1 MCFQPIPHPVDQ
13 SHELNRN
20 FLFASSCTQ
29 RLIVP
34 PLLLVERMLYFRA
47 ISTEL
52 SKQMAE
58 FICRLGTP
66 AGEVVTRTVEAP
78 GVTEARARLEREG
91 FRVFN
96 VTPPKASGVTA
107 LTRLGGR
114 GGQAKVKANDFL
126 LFNQQLAALVR
137 AGIPILQAISML
149 RKRAAS
155 ARLRAVLGD
164 VEDQIRGGAALSQA
178 FASQGSIFP
187 RIYTASILAG
197 ERSGALDEVLLR
209 YVTYMRRNVAL
220 RRKIRGAL
228 AYPLFLLFA
237 SGCMVTFLTVYVVPR
252 MSDLF
257 SGFGTEL
264 PVVTQIV
271 LGISHWLSAN
281 VIWFGPLFIGGTIA
295 LFLWSRTEGGR
306 LKVDGLLLKIPLAGN
321 LVVQLSI
328 AQATRSLAT
337 LLAGGITLVESWEIA
352 AESITNREL
361 RRRSSAILP
370 MIREGRSFTESLEA
384 ADWVPLLAVDMV
396 GIGERSG
403 SLREMLDEV
412 AIFYDAESEVRLEQL
427 TTTLEPAILV
437 VMGGIVVTILL
448 AIYLPIIQ
456 SISSGAGVT
465 GHH

>member
-1 MCFQPIPHPVDQ
+1 
-13 SHELNRN
+13 
-20 FLFASSCTQ
+20 
-29 RLIVP
+29 
-34 PLLLVERMLYFRA
+34 
-47 ISTEL
+47 
-52 SKQMAE
+52 MAE

-78 GVTEARARLEREG
+78 GVYEARARLEREG

-96 VTPPKASGVTA
+96 VTPPKTSGVTA

-114 GGQAKVKANDFL
+114 GGQSKVKANDFL

-137 AGIPILQAISML
+137 AGIPILQAIAML

-164 VEDQIRGGAALSQA
+164 VEEQIRSGAALSQA

-197 ERSGALDEVLLR
+197 ERSGALDEVLKR

-237 SGCMVTFLTVYVVPR
+237 SGGMVTFLATYVVPR

-257 SGFGTEL
+257 TGFGNEL
-264 PVVTQIV
+264 PTVTQIV
-271 LGISHWLSAN
+271 LGFSKLLAGNI
-281 VIWFGPLFIGGTIA
+281 IWFGPLVIIA
-295 LFLWSRTEGGR
+295 AVLLLIWSRTESGR
-306 LKVDGLLLKIPLAGN
+306 FTIDSLLLKIPLAGN
-321 LVVQLSI
+321 LIIQLSV

-352 AESITNREL
+352 AESITNRAL
-361 RRRSSAILP
+361 RQRSSAILP
-370 MIREGRSFTESLEA
+370 MIREGRSFTESLES
-384 ADWVPLLAVDMV
+384 ADWVPLLAIDMV

-412 AIFYDAESEVRLEQL
+412 AVFYDAESEVRLEQL
-427 TTTLEPAILV
+427 TTTLEPAILL

-456 SISSGAGVT
+456 SISSGAGAA
-465 GHH
+465 GRH

>member
-1 MCFQPIPHPVDQ
+1 
-13 SHELNRN
+13 
-20 FLFASSCTQ
+20 
-29 RLIVP
+29 
-34 PLLLVERMLYFRA
+34 
-47 ISTEL
+47 
-52 SKQMAE
+52 MAE

-78 GVTEARARLEREG
+78 GVNEARARLEREG

-96 VTPPKASGVTA
+96 VAPPKTTGVTA
-107 LTRLGGR
+107 LTRFGGR

-164 VEDQIRGGAALSQA
+164 VEDQIRGGAALSKA
-178 FASQGSIFP
+178 FASQGNIFP

-209 YVTYMRRNVAL
+209 YVSYMRRNVGL

-257 SGFGTEL
+257 AGFGTEL
-264 PVVTQIV
+264 PTVTQIV
-271 LGISHWLSAN
+271 LGLSKWLSSN
-281 VIWFGPLFIGGTIA
+281 VLWFGPLFIGGA
-295 LFLWSRTEGGR
+295 VVLFLWSRTEAGR
-306 LKVDGLLLKIPLAGN
+306 LRVDATLLKIPLAGN

-361 RRRSSAILP
+361 RRRSSAIMP
-370 MIREGRSFTESLEA
+370 MIREGRTFTESLEVA
-384 ADWVPLLAVDMV
+384 NWVPMLAIDMI

-412 AIFYDAESEVRLEQL
+412 AVFYDAESEVRLEQL

-456 SISSGAGVT
+456 SISGGAGVT
-465 GHH
+465 GRH

>member
-1 MCFQPIPHPVDQ
+1 
-13 SHELNRN
+13 
-20 FLFASSCTQ
+20 
-29 RLIVP
+29 
-34 PLLLVERMLYFRA
+34 
-47 ISTEL
+47 
-52 SKQMAE
+52 MAE

-78 GVTEARARLEREG
+78 GINEARARLELEG

-96 VTPPKASGVTA
+96 VTPPKATGVTA

-114 GGQAKVKANDFL
+114 GGQPRVKANDFL

-178 FASQGSIFP
+178 FAAQGSMFP

-197 ERSGALDEVLLR
+197 ERSGALDEVLNR

-237 SGCMVTFLTVYVVPR
+237 SACMVTFLTIYVVPR

-264 PVVTQIV
+264 PMVTQIV
-271 LGISHWLSAN
+271 VGLSSWLSAN
-281 VIWFGPLFIGGTIA
+281 VIWFGPLVIGGA
-295 LFLWSRTEGGR
+295 VVLFLWSRTDSGR
-306 LKVDGLLLKIPLAGN
+306 MAIDGFLLKLPLAGS
-321 LVVQLSI
+321 LVVQLSV
-328 AQATRSLAT
+328 AQVTRSLAT

-384 ADWVPLLAVDMV
+384 ANWVPLLAIDMV

-412 AIFYDAESEVRLEQL
+412 ASFYDAESEVRLEQL
-427 TTTLEPAILV
+427 TTILEPAILV
-437 VMGGIVVTILL
+437 IMGGIVVTILL
-448 AIYLPIIQ
+448 AIYLPIIK
-456 SISSGAGVT
+456 SISGGAGVT
-465 GHH
+465 GHR

>member
-1 MCFQPIPHPVDQ
+1 
-13 SHELNRN
+13 
-20 FLFASSCTQ
+20 
-29 RLIVP
+29 
-34 PLLLVERMLYFRA
+34 
-47 ISTEL
+47 
-52 SKQMAE
+52 MAE

-66 AGEVVTRTVEAP
+66 AGEVVTRTVEAA
-78 GVTEARARLEREG
+78 GVVEVRARLEREG

-96 VTPPKASGVTA
+96 VTPPKTTGVTA

-114 GGQAKVKANDFL
+114 GANPRVKANDFL
-126 LFNQQLAALVR
+126 LFNQQLAALSR
-137 AGIPILQAISML
+137 AGIPMLQAISML

-164 VEDQIRGGAALSQA
+164 VEDQIRGGSALSEA
-178 FASQGSIFP
+178 FAAQGSIFP

-197 ERSGALDEVLLR
+197 ERSGALDEVLNR

-228 AYPLFLLFA
+228 AYPLFLLVA
-237 SGCMVTFLTVYVVPR
+237 SGIMVTFLTIYVVPR

-257 SGFGTEL
+257 SGFGNEL
-264 PVVTQIV
+264 PTVTQIV
-271 LGISHWLSAN
+271 VGLSRWLSVN
-281 VIWFGPLFIGGTIA
+281 VIWFGPLFIA
-295 LFLWSRTEGGR
+295 AVVVFFLWSRTASGR
-306 LKVDGLLLKIPLAGN
+306 LKLDATILKVPLAGK
-321 LVVQLSI
+321 LVIQLSV

-370 MIREGRSFTESLEA
+370 MILEGRTFTESLEA
-384 ADWVPLLAVDMV
+384 ADWFPALGLDMI

-412 AIFYDAESEVRLEQL
+412 AVFYDAESEVRLEQL

-437 VMGGIVVTILL
+437 VMGGVVVTILL

-456 SISSGAGVT
+456 SISGGTAIT
-465 GHH
+465 GHQ

>member
-1 MCFQPIPHPVDQ
+1 
-13 SHELNRN
+13 
-20 FLFASSCTQ
+20 
-29 RLIVP
+29 
-34 PLLLVERMLYFRA
+34 
-47 ISTEL
+47 
-52 SKQMAE
+52 MAE

-78 GVTEARARLEREG
+78 GVHEARARLEREG

-96 VTPPKASGVTA
+96 VTPPKTSGVTA

-114 GGQAKVKANDFL
+114 GGQARVKANDFL

-149 RKRAAS
+149 RKRATS

-178 FASQGSIFP
+178 FASQGGIFP

-209 YVTYMRRNVAL
+209 YVNYMRRNVAL

-257 SGFGTEL
+257 SGFKTEL
-264 PVVTQIV
+264 PMVTQIV
-271 LGISHWLSAN
+271 LGISRWLSSN
-281 VIWFGPLFIGGTIA
+281 VIWFGPLFIGGIIA
-295 LFLWSRTEGGR
+295 LYLWSRTEAGR
-306 LKVDGLLLKIPLAGN
+306 LRVDALILKIPLAGS

-361 RRRSSAILP
+361 RRRSAAILP

-384 ADWVPLLAVDMV
+384 AGWVPLLAVDMV

-412 AIFYDAESEVRLEQL
+412 AVFYDAESEVRLEQL